1 MLWREEIYYSTDQIV
16 SVLFGEWTA
25 SNNTRLTS
33 LQASTQN
40 ITFLQPQ
47 LKFFLYF
54 CAKPLLFVVE
64 FLIKSA
70 SLDFFASYKYV
81 PLSLQLC
88 LHLFV
93 QILKKNKLSWQ
104 LVGSCMLHLCTGVFP
119 STLLW
124 KLRSCNFSVAKI
136 DIQSVILQGILVL
149 FFFIFFKNT
158 DKTQVYIIATVHETL
173 CNVQLFSESC
183 RWYFKM

>member
-1 MLWREEIYYSTDQIV
+1 MLWREAMYYSSDQIV
-16 SVLFGEWTA
+16 SVLPGELTV

-54 CAKPLLFVVE
+54 CEKPLLFLVE
-64 FLIKSA
+64 FLIKSV
-70 SLDFFASYKYV
+70 SLAFYASYKCV

-93 QILKKNKLSWQ
+93 
-104 LVGSCMLHLCTGVFP
+104 
-119 STLLW
+119 
-124 KLRSCNFSVAKI
+124 
-136 DIQSVILQGILVL
+136 
-149 FFFIFFKNT
+149 
-158 DKTQVYIIATVHETL
+158 
-173 CNVQLFSESC
+173 
-183 RWYFKM
+183 